1 MISNAELILILQQR
15 WVSKEEL
22 QDLLETTERGARQV
36 IADLNEELKAYNSC
50 VLSTSRKSGYHIPS
64 ALSETDV
71 QTANV
76 ILEELKNK
84 AISIFE
90 RRSSIENFIKYAAS
104 AKEGENHIQGELF

>member
-1 MISNAELILILQQR
+1 MISNAELILKLQQG
-15 WVSKEEL
+15 WVSREEL
-22 QDLLETTERGARQV
+22 QVLLETTERGARKV
-36 IADLNEELKAYNSC
+36 IEELNEELKGFNSC
-50 VLSTSRKSGYHIPS
+50 VLSTARKTGYHIPS
-64 ALSETDV
+64 AYNQDDV
-71 QTANV
+71 QLANV